1 MFEKQNQTEN
11 QKPHSFFLRKR
22 MPVVYISGPDDH
34 IKRQIAI
41 QEFRIF
47 AFRKADGAIQ
57 HKTKL
62 ESACPMQPGVSCGL
76 FWFKAQ
82 CRLPSRQFRQLS
94 NGWTWTIQFLACP
107 CCFLGSFIS
116 FCKHGTPIKLLKHW
130 LLSPSHG
137 STM

>member
-1 MFEKQNQTEN
+1 
-11 QKPHSFFLRKR
+11 

-76 FWFKAQ
+76 FGSMRSAACHVVNSDSLAWTDMDETIP
-82 CRLPSRQFRQLS
+82 CMSLLLPRQL
-94 NGWTWTIQFLACP
+94 
-107 CCFLGSFIS
+107 
-116 FCKHGTPIKLLKHW
+116 H
-130 LLSPSHG
+130 
-137 STM
+137 